1 MRGPKFDA
9 MRGLWMAAFLGAVLV
24 IAPSVGAAKAQQ
36 STGQT
41 GQTSGVGKA
50 PTLQPLDGDHPDDA
64 NDPML
69 AQQRAGRARA
79 LADERQKH
87 IVDETAKLLQ
97 LATELKAAVDKSNKN
112 ELSLDVIRK
121 ADDIEK
127 LAHDVKQRMRS

>member
-1 MRGPKFDA
+1 MRGLNIDA
-9 MRGLWMAAFLGAVLV
+9 MGGLWMAAFLGALLV
-24 IAPSVGAAKAQQ
+24 AAPSVGAAKAQQ

-41 GQTSGVGKA
+41 IPAKI
-50 PTLQPLDGDHPDDA
+50 PTMPSLEGDRPDEG

-69 AQQRAGRARA
+69 AQQRASRARA
-79 LADERQKH
+79 MADDRQKH

>member
-1 MRGPKFDA
+1 MP
-9 MRGLWMAAFLGAVLV
+9 
-24 IAPSVGAAKAQQ
+24 
-36 STGQT
+36 
-41 GQTSGVGKA
+41 
-50 PTLQPLDGDHPDDA
+50 PLEGNRPDEG

-79 LADERQKH
+79 AADDRQKH
-87 IVDETAKLLQ
+87 IVDEAARLLQ
-97 LATELKAAVDKSNKN
+97 LATELKESVDKSNKN